1 MIVLVMG
8 VSGSGKTTIGEA
20 LARELGW
27 KYLDADNYHPMANI
41 KKMAAG
47 VPLQDADRWPWLE
60 KINEELVKFQERG
73 KSIVVGC
80 SALKEA
86 YRERLARG
94 LRDFK
99 VVYLRGEFPLIQSRI
114 AARKHRFMPA
124 TLLQSQFD
132 ALEPPQDAIEVDVA
146 GDLSHSVA
154 AILKR
159 LQDGRPA

>member
-20 LARELGW
+20 LGRELGW
-27 KYLDADNYHPMANI
+27 PYLDGDDFHPEANV

-47 VPLQDADRWPWLE
+47 IALEDADRWPWLE
-60 KINEELVKFQERG
+60 RINQELLKIQAQGR
-73 KSIVVGC
+73 SAVVGC
-80 SALKEA
+80 SALKQA

-94 LRDFK
+94 LRDFE
-99 VVYLRGEFPLIQSRI
+99 VVYLRGDFALIQSRI

-132 ALEPPQDAIEVDVA
+132 ALEPPAHAIEVDVSTPVESS
-146 GDLSHSVA
+146 LSKITKELRQS
-154 AILKR
+154 
-159 LQDGRPA
+159 

>member
-27 KYLDADNYHPMANI
+27 KYLDADDYHPRENVA
-41 KKMAAG
+41 KMAAG
-47 VPLQDADRWPWLE
+47 VPLEDSDRWPWLD
-60 KINEELVKFQERG
+60 KINEELLKIQKRG
-73 KSIVVGC
+73 ESAVVGC
-80 SALKEA
+80 SALKQA

-94 LRDFK
+94 LRDFEI
-99 VVYLRGEFPLIQSRI
+99 VYLRGDFPLIQSRI

-132 ALEPPQDAIEVDVA
+132 TLEPPARAIEVDVSA
-146 GDLSHSVA
+146 PVERALSKIKKQLS
-154 AILKR
+154 KK
-159 LQDGRPA
+159 

>member
-27 KYLDADNYHPMANI
+27 KYLDADDYHPKANVA
-41 KKMAAG
+41 KMASG
-47 VPLQDADRWPWLE
+47 VPLEDADRWPWLE
-60 KINEELVKFQERG
+60 KINEELLKIQDEDR
-73 KSIVVGC
+73 SAVVGC
-80 SALKEA
+80 SALKQA

-99 VVYLRGEFPLIQSRI
+99 VVYLRGDFGLLQSRI
-114 AARKHRFMPA
+114 AARKHRFMPP

-132 ALEPPQDAIEVDVA
+132 ALEPPAHAVEVDVSA
-146 GDLSHSVA
+146 PVESSLSK
-154 AILKR
+154 IKKQLR
-159 LQDGRPA
+159 QR

>member
-20 LARELGW
+20 LALELGW
-27 KYLDADNYHPMANI
+27 KYLDADDYHPKANI

-47 VPLQDADRWPWLE
+47 VPLQDSDRWPWLE
-60 KINEELVKFQERG
+60 KINEELLKLQERG
-73 KSIVVGC
+73 KSVVVGC

-86 YRERLARG
+86 YRERLGHG

-124 TLLQSQFD
+124 TLLRSQFD
-132 ALEPPQDAIEVDVA
+132 TLEPPAQAIEVDVSA
-146 GDLSHSVA
+146 PVEQTLA
-154 AILKR
+154 RIKKEL
-159 LQDGRPA
+159 LQR

>member
-27 KYLDADNYHPMANI
+27 KYLDADDYHSRGNI
-41 KKMAAG
+41 AKMAAG
-47 VPLQDADRWPWLE
+47 TPLEDSDRWPWLE
-60 KINEELVKFQERG
+60 KINKELLKIQKQG
-73 KSIVVGC
+73 KSAVIGC
-80 SALKEA
+80 SALKQA

-94 LRDFK
+94 LRDFEI
-99 VVYLRGEFPLIQSRI
+99 VYLHGDFKLLQSRI

-132 ALEPPQDAIEVDVA
+132 ALEPPAHAIEVDVSA
-146 GDLSHSVA
+146 PVESALSKIKKQLPKS
-154 AILKR
+154 
-159 LQDGRPA
+159 

>member
-27 KYLDADNYHPMANI
+27 IYLDADDFHSEASI
-41 KKMAAG
+41 AKMAAG
-47 VPLQDADRWPWLE
+47 IPLQDVDRWPWLDR
-60 KINEELVKFQERG
+60 INHELLKAQKQGRSAV
-73 KSIVVGC
+73 IGC
-80 SALKEA
+80 SALKQA

-94 LRDFK
+94 LQACEI
-99 VVYLRGEFPLIQSRI
+99 VYLRGDFKLIHSRL

-132 ALEPPQDAIEVDVA
+132 ALEPPARAIEVDVSA
-146 GDLSHSVA
+146 PMEASVSK
-154 AILKR
+154 IRKQL
-159 LQDGRPA
+159 RPA

>member
-132 ALEPPQDAIEVDVA
+132 ALEPPEGAIEVDVS
-146 GDLSHSVA
+146 GELSASIA
-154 AILKR
+154 AIVKR
-159 LQDGRPA
+159 LA

>member
-27 KYLDADNYHPMANI
+27 KYLDADDYHPRENVA
-41 KKMAAG
+41 KMAAG
-47 VPLQDADRWPWLE
+47 IPLEDSDRWPWLE
-60 KINEELVKFQERG
+60 KINEELLKIQKQGE
-73 KSIVVGC
+73 SAVVGC
-80 SALKEA
+80 SALKQA

-94 LRDFK
+94 LRDFEI
-99 VVYLRGEFPLIQSRI
+99 VYLRGDFPLIQSRM

-132 ALEPPQDAIEVDVA
+132 TLEPPAHAIEVDVSA
-146 GDLSHSVA
+146 PVERALSKIKKQLS
-154 AILKR
+154 KK
-159 LQDGRPA
+159 

>member
-20 LARELGW
+20 LALELGW
-27 KYLDADNYHPMANI
+27 KYLDADDYHPVANVV
-41 KKMAAG
+41 KMRAG
-47 VPLQDADRWPWLE
+47 VPLQDSDRWPWLE

-94 LRDFK
+94 LGDFK
-99 VVYLRGEFPLIQSRI
+99 LVYLPGEFALIDTRI
-114 AARKHRFMPA
+114 EASKTPFM
-124 TLLQSQFD
+124 
-132 ALEPPQDAIEVDVA
+132 
-146 GDLSHSVA
+146 
-154 AILKR
+154 
-159 LQDGRPA
+159 